1 VSRVLREYS
10 KSEMVK
16 IIEHAT
22 RKEFEARTA
31 YNSVVARLRLYVAAA
46 AAVSTIAGGGLVWW
60 FLG

>member
-1 VSRVLREYS
+1 MTRVLREYS

-31 YNSVVARLRLYVAAA
+31 YSSVVARLRLYVAATA
-46 AAVSTIAGGGLVWW
+46 TVSTLAGGAIVWW
-60 FLG
+60 FLR